1 MVELATPPG
10 GTARTHRD
18 QLQERQRRAAAV
30 DEGHADRRA
39 IRSGT
44 SAPSPKPCSMP
55 RCGVTCRPGL
65 WLWIRPTSRLG
76 AGASPQSARRRR
88 PRLASAARIIRS
100 RRRIRH
106 IRMPA
111 GVAPPPG
118 RPVGADGRY
127 IYTADMD
134 ARMGWRS
141 SEFEETIFF
150 CGYDLHVITDVPSV
164 PGRGP
169 VVHVARA
176 MNLSP
181 AGSHKGIG
189 GLPAVHALGDTIG
202 KPRQLIADRA
212 YNYVTND
219 TFALPVW
226 QLGYT
231 TIYDLHPK
239 QRGTHPG
246 PDGNDTLWIDGILY
260 PTSLPAGLHDI
271 EPIDTKMDVG
281 VRGRL
286 DRRHQARQAYAFVPH
301 GARQP

>member
-1 MVELATPPG
+1 MPP
-10 GTARTHRD
+10 
-18 QLQERQRRAAAV
+18 
-30 DEGHADRRA
+30 
-39 IRSGT
+39 
-44 SAPSPKPCSMP
+44 
-55 RCGVTCRPGL
+55 CGVTRRPGP
-65 WLWIRPTSRLG
+65 WLWIRPTSRRG
-76 AGASPQSARRRR
+76 GGCATANRSSTPTPTRRRR
-88 PRLASAARIIRS
+88 RIIRS
-100 RRRIRH
+100 RRRIRT

-111 GVAPPPG
+111 GAGTTSRTPRPG
-118 RPVGADGRY
+118 
-127 IYTADMD
+127 T
-134 ARMGWRS
+134 
-141 SEFEETIFF
+141 
-150 CGYDLHVITDVPSV
+150 
-164 PGRGP
+164 

-246 PDGNDTLWIDGILY
+246 PDGSDTLWIDGVLY

-271 EPIDTKMDVG
+271 EPIDTKMDAG

-301 GARQP
+301 GARQPDGSRRYRGPAVPPARVRCPNNPVSMRAPHSVPTTSCTSGTPCGCGRTITLSDADYPDLRMPFQQ